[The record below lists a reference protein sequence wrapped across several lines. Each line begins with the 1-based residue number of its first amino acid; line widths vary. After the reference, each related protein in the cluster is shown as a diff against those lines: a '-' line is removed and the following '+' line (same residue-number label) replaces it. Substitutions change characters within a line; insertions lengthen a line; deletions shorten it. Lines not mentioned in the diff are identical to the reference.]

1 MYLLHLQQLLTGGF
15 MLVTD
20 LEGVQFAHAYCAAV
34 TGAAVRRGMAPDD
47 GGSDD
52 IDTDAAYAQVV
63 AAAAVLAQPKERAV
77 SDPCLYCGLQVCV
90 LFMYIRYI

>member
-1 MYLLHLQQLLTGGF
+1 

-47 GGSDD
+47 SSGCDD
-52 IDTDAAYAQVV
+52 IDTDNAYAQVV
-63 AAAAVLAQPKERAV
+63 AAAAVLAQPKECAV
-77 SDPCLYCGLQVCV
+77 SDPCLYCGLQVYV
-90 LFMYIRYI
+90 HL

>member
-1 MYLLHLQQLLTGGF
+1 

-34 TGAAVRRGMAPDD
+34 TGAAVRRGMAPENDD
-47 GGSDD
+47 GVGSDD

-77 SDPCLYCGLQVCV
+77 SDPCLYCGLQVTRMHDIHIV
-90 LFMYIRYI
+90 